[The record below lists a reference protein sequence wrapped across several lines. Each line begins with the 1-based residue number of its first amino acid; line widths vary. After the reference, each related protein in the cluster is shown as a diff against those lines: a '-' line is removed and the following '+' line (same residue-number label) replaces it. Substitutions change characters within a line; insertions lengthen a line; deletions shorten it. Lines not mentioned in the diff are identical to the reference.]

1 MTKCVQEKYKLKPR
15 GGERFAYK
23 LRPGNFFE
31 AMAVVLS
38 RGSQHAVK
46 PHMDRQN
53 DSRRG
58 FNMMGSL
65 TYTGKD
71 NKGAYRVGVLGY
83 TRKCVG
89 DYLAW
94 EEKEAVKL

>member
-1 MTKCVQEKYKLKPR
+1 MCVQEKYKLKPR
-15 GGERFAYK
+15 GGERYAHK

-38 RGSQHAVK
+38 HGSQHTVK
-46 PHMDRQN
+46 PNMDWQN
-53 DSRRG
+53 DSCRW

-65 TYTGKD
+65 TYTGSD

-83 TRKCVG
+83 TRNCVG
-89 DYLAW
+89 DYLA
-94 EEKEAVKL
+94 